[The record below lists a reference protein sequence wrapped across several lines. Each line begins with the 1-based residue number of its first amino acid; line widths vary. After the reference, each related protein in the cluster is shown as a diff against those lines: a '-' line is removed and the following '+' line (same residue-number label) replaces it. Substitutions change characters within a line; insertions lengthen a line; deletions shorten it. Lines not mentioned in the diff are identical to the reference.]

1 MASKAITNIADST
14 LFDSLNSEIEEPC
27 FIPNDRN
34 IFTYEHLEQA
44 KIGEKVVTSAT
55 QINYKVK
62 DGYKVKHN
70 KFNSEYEYC
79 CGSGIDIKVIQ
90 GCKDYAEIEV
100 KNWSPQKKP
109 YGTKTVINEVLP
121 RFSHSGGGLMML
133 VITFLSLLTKAAIQL
148 LEQAGIVIIEVGE
161 KLTSEFYR
169 DLKKLYVLGNQIK
182 KAITKFW
189 TRKAQPKA
197 SQPPFSHNTKQTQL
211 DVTSIPNTVDSKQ
224 EPHDTPNLTYNQIR
238 EFISEYSRLLK
249 QSESERL
256 RALYSG

>member
-1 MASKAITNIADST
+1 METQINLPEDSVHFISPN
-14 LFDSLNSEIEEPC
+14 LEFEEPC
-27 FIPNDRN
+27 FTPNDRN
-34 IFTYEHLEQA
+34 VFTYEHLEQA

-148 LEQAGIVIIEVGE
+148 LEQAGITIIEVGE

-197 SQPPFSHNTKQTQL
+197 SQPLFSHNTNQTQ
-211 DVTSIPNTVDSKQ
+211 
-224 EPHDTPNLTYNQIR
+224 
-238 EFISEYSRLLK
+238 
-249 QSESERL
+249 
-256 RALYSG
+256 